1 MGGST
6 SPDDQVGLVDPAPPS
21 PIDSEFITSSRAGHR
36 AVQLPIGPAIT
47 FSKWRRTS
55 STGLLGMGASV
66 EIFGSIAFCKPFEFC
81 VWNQDAPSDFHNS
94 YNLLPYKLID
104 LAQ

>member
-1 MGGST
+1 
-6 SPDDQVGLVDPAPPS
+6 
-21 PIDSEFITSSRAGHR
+21 
-36 AVQLPIGPAIT
+36 
-47 FSKWRRTS
+47 
-55 STGLLGMGASV
+55 MGASV